1 MLKQLIITF
10 ALVSFLGSLSP
21 AQEKPETEKKEA
33 NKHMEYMQ
41 KDSNKHRMHHEM
53 NMQDGK
59 EKVSAKPWNKVCPV
73 RGGEVD
79 QEVST
84 VEYNGKD
91 YGFCCGGC
99 DSKFAKDPDKYS
111 NNLSE
116 DGTKFLG
123 KK

>member
-1 MLKQLIITF
+1 MLKQLVITI
-10 ALVSFLGSLSP
+10 ALFSLLGAYTI
-21 AQEKPETEKKEA
+21 AQEKPGMEKKEH
-33 NKHMEYMQ
+33 KHMEHMQ
-41 KDSNKHRMHHEM
+41 KDSGRHNMHHDMKMEES
-53 NMQDGK
+53 K
-59 EKVSAKPWNKVCPV
+59 ETAAAKPWNKVCPV

-79 QEVST
+79 PEVAT

-99 DSKFAKDPDKYS
+99 DSKFAKDPDKYL

-116 DGTKFLG
+116 DGTKFLE